1 MSLCLWIQRK
11 KAATIRNERCTNI
24 AIMWVHWTK
33 WFQIIT
39 FFFCASSK
47 QLALV
52 DLLRH
57 VSFTRFILVIVVD
70 VDICLR
76 AWFAR
81 FESKIF
87 VSSDF
92 TTVFMAKH
100 YFGSSLHSV
109 QCALECVH
117 NKYRQ
122 PVPKS
127 SLPVAVIFFIFC
139 MEFMVYCPYC
149 ALKWNINCAY
159 GLFYWARCDSR
170 SWKKETR

>member
-1 MSLCLWIQRK
+1 MGALNKVILNNHICVYI
-11 KAATIRNERCTNI
+11 
-24 AIMWVHWTK
+24 
-33 WFQIIT
+33 
-39 FFFCASSK
+39 FCASSK

-109 QCALECVH
+109 QCALECVR

-127 SLPVAVIFFIFC
+127 SLAVVFLFFHFLHGI
-139 MEFMVYCPYC
+139 
-149 ALKWNINCAY
+149 Y
-159 GLFYWARCDSR
+159 GLLSVLRTQMEHKLCIRSFYWARCDSR
-170 SWKKETR
+170 SWKKKHDRNVTCILTHQLF